1 MNYFKAWISVRGT
14 APRLSSIYKYAS
26 LDENISNLILRVKD
40 RRRDLP
46 EEFYPDVIAECTT
59 VLTNYDNEY
68 SPRFEFVGRPDCPT
82 DKARVHG
89 ENEKRLLRVLN
100 RERIQ
105 ILEERKARSDIPS
118 AAS

>member
-1 MNYFKAWISVRGT
+1 MVGDCTGVVNWREKEYLRG
-14 APRLSSIYKYAS
+14 P
-26 LDENISNLILRVKD
+26 SNQRHRVHTKHAHGRAERTIKDKRPDLRED
-40 RRRDLP
+40 DIR
-46 EEFYPDVIAECTT
+46 AACTRE
-59 VLTNYDNEY
+59 LTTYDTEY
-68 SPRFEFVGRPDCPT
+68 SPRFEFVGRPDRPT

-105 ILEERKARSDIPS
+105 ILEERKARSDISS